1 MHRPLL
7 PAALLVPAEVAL
19 VSPADKTILLV
30 LGVIV
35 VCLLCAGR
43 NNR

>member
-7 PAALLVPAEVAL
+7 SAALLVPGQVAL

-35 VCLLCAGR
+35 VALLCAGR
-43 NNR
+43 NNK